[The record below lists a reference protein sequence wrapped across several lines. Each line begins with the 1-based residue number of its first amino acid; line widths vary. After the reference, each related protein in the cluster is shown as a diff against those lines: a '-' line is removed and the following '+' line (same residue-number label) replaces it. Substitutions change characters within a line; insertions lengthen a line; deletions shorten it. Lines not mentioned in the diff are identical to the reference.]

1 VNARLLSSFID
12 IYDSY
17 VSVSSRARYV
27 RVPVYMLTHTKKYGY
42 GKKMIIMAC
51 KEYLGTV
58 RSSCEVFLG

>member
-12 IYDSY
+12 TYDSY

-42 GKKMIIMAC
+42 GKKLIIMLMQRVLR
-51 KEYLGTV
+51 Y
-58 RSSCEVFLG
+58 CEKFK